1 MSSTSDST
9 VSAFNYQQILSDALA
24 HYTKQTGKILLNHP
38 LAATIRGCDSSDA
51 ILGVFQEQAQA
62 FQQFRDGDPRLFMW
76 LRSIVNG
83 LHALSTCA
91 TLDIEVSLVS
101 PRELVISP

>member
-1 MSSTSDST
+1 
-9 VSAFNYQQILSDALA
+9 
-24 HYTKQTGKILLNHP
+24 
-38 LAATIRGCDSSDA
+38 
-51 ILGVFQEQAQA
+51 
-62 FQQFRDGDPRLFMW
+62 LFMW

-101 PRELVISP
+101 PRELVISPRLYFNPQLLGVPTGKSSLFWHWCSTQRPYLLLYPLLVLYDIWVC